1 MLPGPDQIIACPN
14 CQGLAKHGTLR
25 SGYIFGARTWTDG
38 KRDLP
43 MLPQPSSVVK
53 CLHCNE
59 FYWRKNAEKIGL
71 LPVVE
76 EHDDVDPDWKQA
88 VDVSE
93 PSEDEYYQAIER
105 GLATTTEEEKNL
117 RILAWWRR
125 NDAHREQMEY
135 LVEDEPETPSLWI
148 KGLQHL
154 TNLLGSDKNR
164 DIQLS
169 QPPTTPETPIDDGSD
184 DLSDA
189 PGPWQDNL
197 RALAEIL
204 VPEDDSDRLMKAELF
219 RQLGDFEAAM
229 AMLDGVESDEVER
242 IVGQLQSLCDAQNT
256 RVKQLN
262 LDG

>member
-117 RILAWWRR
+117 RILAWW
-125 NDAHREQMEY
+125 
-135 LVEDEPETPSLWI
+135 
-148 KGLQHL
+148 K
-154 TNLLGSDKNR
+154 
-164 DIQLS
+164 
-169 QPPTTPETPIDDGSD
+169 
-184 DLSDA
+184 
-189 PGPWQDNL
+189 
-197 RALAEIL
+197 
-204 VPEDDSDRLMKAELF
+204 
-219 RQLGDFEAAM
+219 
-229 AMLDGVESDEVER
+229 
-242 IVGQLQSLCDAQNT
+242 
-256 RVKQLN
+256 
-262 LDG
+262 